1 MFNRILSIELPYRND
16 GGRFTSFVNHFIN
29 IDIVNGKKLSFKTLI
44 TNQEKLITLLRD
56 GKTLCSYGPIYD
68 LDQKESDSYLR
79 KRMKEM
85 SDGDLNRILKQ
96 CMLPQ
101 EDFALYD
108 EGTGDVTVE
117 NRANFFVTEDA
128 LVIMFVESRYRYY
141 VALKFERLEKEGIIN
156 NQY

>member
-1 MFNRILSIELPYRND
+1 M
-16 GGRFTSFVNHFIN
+16 
-29 IDIVNGKKLSFKTLI
+29 I

-85 SDGDLNRILKQ
+85 SDGDLNRILEQ
-96 CMLPQ
+96 CTLPQ

-108 EGTGDVTVE
+108 EGTGNAVVG
-117 NRANFFVTEDA
+117 NRANFLVTKDA
-128 LVIMFVESRYRYY
+128 LVITFVEHGYRYY
-141 VALKFERLEKEGIIN
+141 AALELERLKKEGIIN
-156 NQY
+156 NQYF

>member
-1 MFNRILSIELPYRND
+1 
-16 GGRFTSFVNHFIN
+16 
-29 IDIVNGKKLSFKTLI
+29 
-44 TNQEKLITLLRD
+44 
-56 GKTLCSYGPIYD
+56 
-68 LDQKESDSYLR
+68 
-79 KRMKEM
+79 MKEM